1 MENLKNDVENL
12 AKMIKEGKILEGF
25 EMYYADDVIMEE
37 VGDTPRIGKEA
48 NRAYEEA
55 FVNGITEVRDMQILG
70 IAYGDNG
77 YVTMESSMDATH
89 KDWGV
94 MKMSQ
99 VAVQQWKDGKI
110 VHEKFYHK

>member
-1 MENLKNDVENL
+1 MEDLKKNVESL
-12 AKMIKEGKILEGF
+12 ANMIKEGKILEGF
-25 EMYYADDVIMEE
+25 DMYYSDDVVMEE
-37 VGDTPRIGKEA
+37 VGDAPRVGKAA

-55 FVNGITEVRDMQILG
+55 FVNGIVEVRDMQILG

>member
-1 MENLKNDVENL
+1 
-12 AKMIKEGKILEGF
+12 
-25 EMYYADDVIMEE
+25 
-37 VGDTPRIGKEA
+37 
-48 NRAYEEA
+48 
-55 FVNGITEVRDMQILG
+55 MQILG

-99 VAVQQWKDGKI
+99 SCCATMERW
-110 VHEKFYHK
+110 

>member
-37 VGDTPRIGKEA
+37 VGDTPRVGKEA

-70 IAYGDNG
+70 IAYGDDG